1 MNTTAKTAQLM
12 TRLATA
18 ETTAKTAGREETATA
33 GKATR
38 AAARVTATRTALA
51 TARRDLRTATRTG
64 NGQAPAARRV
74 TRLEDKL
81 AGLVDAARTAKAEAA
96 AARRA
101 ARTATRRLD
110 ALGRRAATSAARTVE
125 RIAHRLGETSLT
137 PAAELDRVLTAEEIP
152 AVEEIENRAA
162 QFTDLDQRAKNL
174 TKQADAVKSWLRTL
188 PVGVYGRVIIT
199 RTPGR
204 SVLDSTQV
212 AVDYAARGAMPPR
225 KATRTT
231 FKCDAT
237 ALLVADLA
245 A

>member
-1 MNTTAKTAQLM
+1 MNTTAKTAKLM
-12 TRLATA
+12 DRLAAA
-18 ETTAKTAGREETATA
+18 ETVAKVAGREETGTA

-38 AAARVTATRTALA
+38 AAARVATTRTDLA
-51 TARRDLRTATRTG
+51 AARRDLRTATRTG
-64 NGQAPAARRV
+64 NGLATATRRV
-74 TRLEDKL
+74 ARLETKL
-81 AGLVDAARTAKAEAA
+81 ADLVDAAGTAKTEAT

-125 RIAHRLGETSLT
+125 KIAHRLGGLT
-137 PAAELDRVLTAEEIP
+137 PAAETDAVLTAEEIP
-152 AVEEIENRAA
+152 AVEEIEDRAA
-162 QFTDLDQRAKNL
+162 QFADLDQRAKDL
-174 TKQADAVKSWLRTL
+174 TKQAEAVKGWLRTL
-188 PVGVYGRVIIT
+188 PVGAYGRVIIT

-204 SVLDSTQV
+204 SVLDSAQV
-212 AVDYAARGAMPPR
+212 ALDYAARGTMPPR

-237 ALLVADLA
+237 ALLAADLA